1 MAGSFLYTPASGTIL
16 TAGNN
21 QALKVDFTP
30 NDSVNYKTA
39 SKTVSINVL
48 KGTPVITW
56 ANPADITYPT
66 LLSGT
71 QLTAT
76 ADVAGSFVYTPAAGT
91 KLNASPGQ
99 ALKVDFTPTDIANY
113 NTATKT
119 VSINVLKGTPVITW
133 ANPADITYPTLLS
146 GTQLNAT
153 ADVAG
158 SFGYTPAAGTKL
170 NANPGQALKV
180 DFTPADAANYNTA
193 TKTVSINVLKG
204 TPVITWANP
213 ADIVYGTALG
223 AAQLNATANVPGTFT
238 YTPAAGT
245 LLNPGPGQALKVDFT
260 PTDAANYNTATKT
273 VYINVV
279 YTFIGFLAPVD
290 NPPTVNVGNPGRTYP
305 VKWQLKDANGNYV
318 SDLGSFASLQ
328 YTSVSCGGFNLNL
341 SDPLDTTATGG
352 AVLRYDATA
361 NQFIYNW
368 QTPTTSNACY
378 VLTLTLKDGTT
389 HIADFQMKK

>member
-1 MAGSFLYTPASGTIL
+1 YTTLLSGIQLNATADVAGSFVYTPAAGTKL
-16 TAGNN
+16 NAGNN
-21 QALKVDFTP
+21 QALKVDFTAI
-30 NDSVNYKTA
+30 DIANYNMATKTVSINVLKIKRA
-39 SKTVSINVL
+39 TTRANTEDITYPTLLSGTQLNATADVAGSFVYTAAVGTKLNGGSNQALKVDFTPTDIANYNTATKTVSINVL

-56 ANPADITYPT
+56 TNPADITYPT

-99 ALKVDFTPTDIANY
+99 ALKVDFTPADIANY

-119 VSINVLKGTPVITW
+119 VSINVLKGRPVITW

-193 TKTVSINVLKG
+193 TKTVAINVLKG

-245 LLNPGPGQALKVDFT
+245 LLNP
-260 PTDAANYNTATKT
+260 
-273 VYINVV
+273 
-279 YTFIGFLAPVD
+279 
-290 NPPTVNVGNPGRTYP
+290 
-305 VKWQLKDANGNYV
+305 
-318 SDLGSFASLQ
+318 
-328 YTSVSCGGFNLNL
+328 
-341 SDPLDTTATGG
+341 
-352 AVLRYDATA
+352 
-361 NQFIYNW
+361 
-368 QTPTTSNACY
+368 
-378 VLTLTLKDGTT
+378 
-389 HIADFQMKK
+389 